1 MLQTFKANL
10 KGNQLEWL
18 DDQPISMFEK
28 PRSVY
33 VVLLEESQADQSEPA
48 KDSQF
53 NKKTLAA
60 LKELE
65 HEGGELFENVE
76 ELFKDLND

>member
-33 VVLLEESQADQSEPA
+33 VVLLEESQ
-48 KDSQF
+48 DSQF

>member
-18 DDQPISMFEK
+18 DDQPISMFDK

-33 VVLLEESQADQSEPA
+33 VVLLEEQSEQA
-48 KDSQF
+48 KDSQS
-53 NKKTLAA
+53 NETTLAA
-60 LKELE
+60 LKEIE
-65 HEGGELFENVE
+65 TSVTEI
-76 ELFKDLND
+76 